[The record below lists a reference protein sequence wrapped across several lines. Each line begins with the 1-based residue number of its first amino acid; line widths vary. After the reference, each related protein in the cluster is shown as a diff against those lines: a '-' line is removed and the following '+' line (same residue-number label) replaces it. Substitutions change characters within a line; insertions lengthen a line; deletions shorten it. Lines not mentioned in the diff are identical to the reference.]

1 MVYFI
6 PEVLLNSLYH
16 FYLTF
21 NPYLNQGTEPEYTQ
35 AHEFYDLLR
44 TLVQNDPKATS
55 YWGKMISKDRQA
67 RVDIAS
73 LQKVLL
79 QNQSHQF
86 STHLYITDFQNL
98 WVGKIKSITELLPK
112 KANTLA
118 FYQDKKVE
126 VWFELEDFILLE
138 SGHKNTA
145 LRLREFHI
153 NNEFSQLEINAL
165 SPFTTGVK
173 YPCIIEDRRFNQYF
187 DEGETAESK
196 HLVLK
201 ENPNIH
207 RSNTQQVTRDL
218 HNYIFPEDL
227 YAKISHA
234 AKLEIETAEL
244 DILEKR
250 HHNIHQIAFSY
261 LLALEIVLN
270 DLIIHHLKRKGLA
283 HSFFVDMSSAPPR
296 ILLSDSKTDTV
307 PLNMYHKNFSINNLL
322 YFVENAIKHNH
333 PEFKKAFSDHK
344 DFIRYLTK
352 DFSEIVKNNHLI
364 EIRNAIAHGEQEK
377 ISLKDAMAVRNIILG
392 VGHLGLI
399 MMSYYL
405 FDKEK
410 YRHHF
415 EVTEFEATQ
424 NSKGKLKLVS

>member
-1 MVYFI
+1 M
-6 PEVLLNSLYH
+6 NSIYH

-21 NPYLNQGTEPEYTQ
+21 NPYLNQGSEPDYSQ
-35 AHEFYDLLR
+35 AHEFYDSLR
-44 TLVQNDPKATS
+44 NLVMTDSSATC

-73 LQKVLL
+73 LQKVLA
-79 QNQSHQF
+79 QNQSLQF

-98 WVGKIKSITELLPK
+98 WVGKIKSITEVLPK
-112 KANTLA
+112 NANTLS
-118 FYQDKKVE
+118 FYKDKKVE
-126 VWFELEDFILLE
+126 VWFELEDFTLLE
-138 SGHKNTA
+138 HGHNNTA
-145 LRLREFHI
+145 LRLRDFHI

-173 YPCIIEDRRFNQYF
+173 YPCILEDKRFDQYF
-187 DEGETAESK
+187 DESDSTDSH

-207 RSNTQQVTRDL
+207 RSNTQQVTRAL
-218 HNYIFPEDL
+218 NNYIFPEEL

-250 HHNIHQIAFSY
+250 HHNIHQIAFAY
-261 LLALEIVLN
+261 LKALEISLN
-270 DLIIHHLKRKGLA
+270 DLIINHLKKKGLA
-283 HSFFVDMSSAPPR
+283 QYFFVDLETAPPR
-296 ILLSDSKTDTV
+296 ILLTERKSNTV
-307 PLNMYHKNFSINNLL
+307 TLQAYNKNFSINNLL

-344 DFIRYLTK
+344 ELIRYLSK
-352 DFSEIVKNNHLI
+352 DFAETVRNNHLI

-377 ISLKDAMAVRNIILG
+377 ISIKDALAVRNIILG
-392 VGHLGLI
+392 VGTPGLI
-399 MMSYYL
+399 AQCYYL
-405 FDKEK
+405 LNKEK

-415 EVTEFEATQ
+415 EVTEFEETQ
-424 NSKGKLKLVS
+424 KTKGKLKLVS